1 MFSTARSDTLFLG
14 GEKISGDDVRNQNV
28 LATQAVANVVKSSLG
43 PVGLDKMLVDDIGDV
58 TVTNDGAT
66 IVSLLDIQHPA
77 GKILVELAQQQ
88 DREVGD
94 GTTSVVIIAS
104 ELLKR
109 ANELV
114 KNKIH
119 PTTILTGY
127 RLALRESIRYIN
139 EVLSQPVDSLGVD
152 TMVNIA
158 KTSMSSKIIGSDSQF
173 FSRMV
178 VDAMMAVKT
187 TNTKGETKYPVKAV
201 NILKAHGKSS
211 ADSVLVN
218 GYALNCTIASQ
229 AMPRKIENAK
239 IALLDINL
247 QKAKMAMGVQ
257 ININDPEQLEEIRKR
272 EYGIVLER
280 VRKIINSGA
289 NVVLTTKGIDD
300 LCLKEFVE
308 AKVMA
313 VRRCK
318 KEDLRR
324 IARATGGSL
333 IGNMSN
339 LEGDETFESSSLGQA
354 QEVSQE
360 KFSDD
365 ECILIKDLYTT
376 PYALLKEL

>member
-139 EVLSQPVDSLGVD
+139 EVLSQPVDSLGDD
-152 TMVNIA
+152 TMV
-158 KTSMSSKIIGSDSQF
+158 KL
-173 FSRMV
+173 
-178 VDAMMAVKT
+178 
-187 TNTKGETKYPVKAV
+187 
-201 NILKAHGKSS
+201 NIL
-211 ADSVLVN
+211 
-218 GYALNCTIASQ
+218 
-229 AMPRKIENAK
+229 
-239 IALLDINL
+239 
-247 QKAKMAMGVQ
+247 
-257 ININDPEQLEEIRKR
+257 
-272 EYGIVLER
+272 
-280 VRKIINSGA
+280 
-289 NVVLTTKGIDD
+289 
-300 LCLKEFVE
+300 LK
-308 AKVMA
+308 
-313 VRRCK
+313 
-318 KEDLRR
+318 L
-324 IARATGGSL
+324 
-333 IGNMSN
+333 
-339 LEGDETFESSSLGQA
+339 
-354 QEVSQE
+354 
-360 KFSDD
+360 
-365 ECILIKDLYTT
+365 
-376 PYALLKEL
+376 